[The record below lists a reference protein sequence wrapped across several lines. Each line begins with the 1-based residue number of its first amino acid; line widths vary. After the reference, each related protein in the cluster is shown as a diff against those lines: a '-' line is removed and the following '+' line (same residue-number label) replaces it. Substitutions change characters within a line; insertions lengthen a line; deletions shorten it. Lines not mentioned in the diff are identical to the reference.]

1 MCNFEWVFV
10 YHMNH
15 TFNQLIKMTY
25 SNTDF
30 NNKTIL
36 ITGGAGFIG
45 SNLAF
50 YFQENYPDS
59 QVVVFDCFRSEAT
72 FANGNLQSFGHYK
85 NLIGFTGD
93 VVCGNINSKA
103 DLALLD
109 DYKFDYM
116 FHQAAIS
123 DTRVYDQEIV
133 MQTNVN
139 SFYDLLNKAKDDDAV
154 MVYASSA
161 ATYGSLPSPQTV
173 GTESPENPYGFSK
186 YAMDQIAHRYSRE
199 NPNMTIVGL
208 RFFNVYGP
216 REYYKAKTS
225 SMVIQL
231 GHQILK
237 GNAPRLF
244 EGSDQILRDFIN
256 IEDVVQA
263 NIKACK
269 PKENGTYNVGTGIPR
284 SFQDIADIL
293 QKELGTNLGTEYFI
307 NPYDGYQMHTQADIS
322 TSQTNLGFEPVV
334 SLEEGIKAYISDIK
348 RLHGTDIS

>member
-1 MCNFEWVFV
+1 MKYTE
-10 YHMNH
+10 
-15 TFNQLIKMTY
+15 
-25 SNTDF
+25 TDF

-50 YFQENYPDS
+50 YFQNNYPNS
-59 QVVVFDCFRSEAT
+59 HVVVFDCFRSEST

-93 VVCGNINSKA
+93 VVCGNINSKS
-103 DLALLD
+103 DLALLS
-109 DYKFDYM
+109 DYKFDYI

-139 SFYDLLNKAKDDDAV
+139 SFYDLLDKAKKDYSV

-173 GTESPENPYGFSK
+173 GKENPENPYGFSK
-186 YAMDQIAHRYSRE
+186 YAMDQIAYRYSDD
-199 NPNMTIVGL
+199 NPDMTIVGL
-208 RFFNVYGP
+208 KFFNVYGP

-225 SMVIQL
+225 STVIQF
-231 GHQILK
+231 GHQILNGK
-237 GNAPRLF
+237 APILF
-244 EGSDQILRDFIN
+244 KGSDKILRDFIN
-256 IEDVVQA
+256 IEDVIQA
-263 NIKACK
+263 NIKACN
-269 PKENGTYNVGTGIPR
+269 PKQNGTYNVGTGNPR

-293 QKELGTNLGTEYFI
+293 QKELGTDLGTQYI
-307 NPYDGYQMHTQADIS
+307 PNPYNGYQMHTQADIS
-322 TSQTNLGFEPVV
+322 TSQISLGFEPVV
-334 SLEEGIKAYISDIK
+334 SLEEGIKAYIPDIK

>member
-1 MCNFEWVFV
+1 M
-10 YHMNH
+10 
-15 TFNQLIKMTY
+15 IY
-25 SNTDF
+25 SNTNF

-50 YFQENYPDS
+50 YFQYNYPDS
-59 QVVVFDCFRSEAT
+59 KVVVFDCFRSEAIVS
-72 FANGNLQSFGHYK
+72 NGNLQSFGHYK
-85 NLIGFTGD
+85 NLIGFKGD
-93 VVCGNINSKA
+93 VVCGNINTKS
-103 DLALLD
+103 DLALLS
-109 DYKFDYM
+109 DYRFDYI

-123 DTRVYDQEIV
+123 DTRVYDQKIV

-139 SFYDLLNKAKDDDAV
+139 SFYDLLSKAKDDDAV

-173 GTESPENPYGFSK
+173 GKENPENPYGFSK
-186 YAMDQIAHRYSRE
+186 YMMDQIACRYSRD
-199 NPNMTIVGL
+199 NPDMTIVGL

-231 GHQILK
+231 GHQILD
-237 GNAPRLF
+237 GFAPRLF
-244 EGSDQILRDFIN
+244 EGSDRIQRDFIN

-263 NIKACK
+263 NIKASSSK
-269 PKENGTYNVGTGIPR
+269 QNGIYNVGTGNPR

-293 QKELGTNLGTEYFI
+293 QQELGVNLGTEYI
-307 NPYDGYQMHTQADIS
+307 PNPYDDYQMHTQADIS
-322 TSQTNLGFEPVV
+322 TTKTNLGFNPTI
-334 SLEEGIKAYISDIK
+334 SLEEGIKSYIPEIK
-348 RLHGTDIS
+348 RLHGSDKS